1 MEDPGVP
8 CTRGLGSDTPATTKG
23 SENEPIGFVVGC
35 STAAGVDKRND
46 AVAQRH
52 ARLAGDFGILLGLL
66 LITMLVSTL
75 VKVVLPEGP
84 LRRRL
89 LKLRGGRYS

>member
-1 MEDPGVP
+1 V
-8 CTRGLGSDTPATTKG
+8 T
-23 SENEPIGFVVGC
+23 
-35 STAAGVDKRND
+35 
-46 AVAQRH
+46 
-52 ARLAGDFGILLGLL
+52 FGILLCLL

>member
-1 MEDPGVP
+1 MSQ
-8 CTRGLGSDTPATTKG
+8 SDSWWAVLLLLVLISGTTL
-23 SENEPIGFVVGC
+23 SHNAMLSLQV
-35 STAAGVDKRND
+35 T
-46 AVAQRH
+46 
-52 ARLAGDFGILLGLL
+52 FGILLGLL

>member
-1 MEDPGVP
+1 MSQ
-8 CTRGLGSDTPATTKG
+8 SDSWWAVLLLLVLISGTTL
-23 SENEPIGFVVGC
+23 SHNAMLCLQV
-35 STAAGVDKRND
+35 T
-46 AVAQRH
+46 
-52 ARLAGDFGILLGLL
+52 FGIFLGLL

>member
-1 MEDPGVP
+1 MSQTDSWWAVLLLLVLISG
-8 CTRGLGSDTPATTKG
+8 TTLSHNAMLGLQVT
-23 SENEPIGFVVGC
+23 
-35 STAAGVDKRND
+35 
-46 AVAQRH
+46 
-52 ARLAGDFGILLGLL
+52 FGILLCLL